1 MRTKNDKSP
10 NSDQP
15 SVPHKMLV
23 PVSMSEQNM
32 PISTSD
38 MVGLGEEKG
47 ALLAKG
53 SRTSTGEGCG
63 CKNTVVLFSA
73 NEEDTS
79 ATAATLFFD
88 TTVFV
93 LTIGGGSSVRLLA
106 IGLPTARL
114 SIGKKRWASRCP
126 PQRRSHGKE
135 ILTRMLLSLL
145 SSVAVVTFVVPNCC

>member
-15 SVPHKMLV
+15 SVAHKMLV

-32 PISTSD
+32 PMSTSD

-63 CKNTVVLFSA
+63 CNNTVVLFSA

-79 ATAATLFFD
+79 VIAATLFD
-88 TTVFV
+88 TVFV
-93 LTIGGGSSVRLLA
+93 LTIGGGGGSVRLLA

-114 SIGKKRWASRCP
+114 SIGKKRWASRSTP
-126 PQRRSHGKE
+126 TTETGEVTGK
-135 ILTRMLLSLL
+135 RKS
-145 SSVAVVTFVVPNCC
+145 